1 MPRRVQLK
9 PWRGDRWK
17 SYVYHGIERRVRN
30 SLDSIAAPLNLD
42 GSAEQ
47 EALVE
52 AVTIELRRA
61 WAYLREVQSAASDP
75 AALHILKALLRA
87 EDLVTKVEQADPN
100 VRRLI
105 EEHDWFSRG
114 KASLEEIATDPSRL
128 RKATSRAL
136 RAVTK
141 SKTPNRPRGT
151 AQFAEHVLA
160 ESLSGVFEQFGG
172 RATRRH
178 DAYGGYEYGP
188 YREFVTAVLGV
199 VPKCL
204 LRSPG
209 RIGKYRNPL
218 DYMVRLSARHVD
230 PTPKKPSVSAGFKGD
245 LLSILPK
252 PPPSSN
258 SSSSRNKT

>member
-61 WAYLREVQSAASDP
+61 WAYLRDVQSAASDP
-75 AALHILKALLRA
+75 AALHILKELLRA

-105 EEHDWFSRG
+105 EEYDWFSRG
-114 KASLEEIATDPSRL
+114 KAFVEEIATDPSRL

-141 SKTPNRPRGT
+141 SKTSNRPRGT

-160 ESLSGVFEQFGG
+160 ESLSGVFERFGG

-178 DAYGGYEYGP
+178 EGESGP
-188 YREFVTAVLGV
+188 VQGCSKVSSAVVESGNAAIRSITWSACRLSMVIVAPKTSVFPQVTARAYSPFYPSLHPLQTPLQVATR
-199 VPKCL
+199 
-204 LRSPG
+204 RSFT
-209 RIGKYRNPL
+209 L
-218 DYMVRLSARHVD
+218 DSCC
-230 PTPKKPSVSAGFKGD
+230 SV
-245 LLSILPK
+245 
-252 PPPSSN
+252 
-258 SSSSRNKT
+258 

>member
-9 PWRGDRWK
+9 PWRGDRWE
-17 SYVYHGIERRVRN
+17 SYVYRAIERRVRN
-30 SLDSIAAPLNLD
+30 NIDSIAAPLNLD
-42 GSAEQ
+42 DSAEQ

-52 AVTIELRRA
+52 AVTTELRRA
-61 WAYLREVQSAASDP
+61 WAYLRDVQSAASDP
-75 AALHILKALLRA
+75 AALHILKELLRA
-87 EDLVTKVEQADPN
+87 EDLVTKVEQSDPN

-114 KASLEEIATDPSRL
+114 KAFVEEIATDPVRL

-141 SKTPNRPRGT
+141 SNMPNRPRGT

-160 ESLSGVFEQFGG
+160 ESLSIVFERFGG

-178 DAYGGYEYGP
+178 ESGDEYGP
-188 YREFVTAVLGV
+188 YREFVRAVLGV
-199 VPKCL
+199 VPKRL

-209 RIGKYRNPL
+209 RVGKYRNPL

-230 PTPKKPSVSAGFKGD
+230 RTPQKTSVSAGYKGD

-252 PPPSSN
+252 PALSSN
-258 SSSSRNKT
+258 SSSSRDRS